1 MADEMTYAKAGVD
14 IDQESLAIEA
24 LASAL
29 KEGLKNRDGRP
40 GEVMAKIGHFSSLIK
55 IGEDLALAMGADG
68 VGTKIILAHQMKKY
82 DTIGIDLIAMNAND
96 IICIG
101 AEPLALLD
109 YLAVERPDP
118 VVAAEI
124 GKGLARGAELAGI
137 TIPGGETATVPEVVR
152 GLDLAGV
159 IVGALHPSKAITGED
174 ICPGDVVV
182 GLESSGVHC
191 NGLTLAR
198 KVLLGEYD
206 INERVFGKRTVGEE
220 LLEPTR
226 IYVKEVLD
234 VVRNVKVKGM
244 ANITGGGLGNL
255 DRLTDYGFEIDF
267 LPKPQ
272 EVFEEVQRLGNVPE
286 KEMYRTFNMG
296 VGFCIIVEG
305 QDVQQVIDICKKYGT
320 RTFRIGKVVENKG
333 VNLKGKGIVLE
344 Y

>member
-1 MADEMTYAKAGVD
+1 MTYARAGVD
-14 IDQESLAIEA
+14 MDLESLAIKA
-24 LASAL
+24 LASSL
-29 KEGLKNRDGRP
+29 KGCLRNRDGRP
-40 GEVMAKIGHFSSLIK
+40 GEVMAKIGHFSSLIRV
-55 IGEDLALAMGADG
+55 GDDLALALGADG
-68 VGTKIILAHQMKKY
+68 VGTKIILAHQMGKY

-118 VVAAEI
+118 EVTAEI
-124 GKGLARGAELAGI
+124 GRGLARGAEMAGI
-137 TIPGGETATVPEVVR
+137 TIPGGELATVPEVVR
-152 GLDLAGV
+152 GMDLAGV
-159 IVGALHPSKAITGED
+159 IVGMLRPSEAITGED
-174 ICPGDVVV
+174 IRPGHAVV

-206 INERVFGKRTVGEE
+206 IDEKVFGERSVGEE

-234 VVRNVKVKGM
+234 VIKNVEVKGL

-255 DRLTDYGFEIDF
+255 DRLTGYGFEIDS
-267 LPKPQ
+267 LPEPQ
-272 EVFEEVQRLGNVPE
+272 EVFTEIQRLGNVPE

-296 VGFCIIVEG
+296 VGFCIVVDEK
-305 QDVQQVIDICKKYGT
+305 DVQRVIDICESHRT
-320 RTFRIGKVVENKG
+320 RAFRLGKVVDEKG
-333 VNLKGKGIVLE
+333 VKLKEKGFVLN

>member
-1 MADEMTYAKAGVD
+1 MPEEMTYAKAGVD
-14 IDQESLAIEA
+14 MDLESLAIGA
-24 LASAL
+24 LAENL
-29 KEGLKNRDGRP
+29 KGCLHNRDGRP

-68 VGTKIILAHQMKKY
+68 VGTKIILAHQMGKY

-109 YLAVERPDP
+109 YLAVEKPDP
-118 VVAAEI
+118 EVTAEI
-124 GKGLARGAELAGI
+124 GRGLARGAEMAGI
-137 TIPGGETATVPEVVR
+137 TIPGGELATVPEVVR

-159 IVGALHPSKAITGED
+159 VVGILHPSKAITGEGVR
-174 ICPGDVVV
+174 PGHVVV

-206 INERVFGKRTVGEE
+206 MDEKVFGERTVGEE
-220 LLEPTR
+220 LLEPTK
-226 IYVKEVLD
+226 IYVKEVLE
-234 VVRNVKVKGM
+234 VIREVEVKGL

-255 DRLTDYGFEIDF
+255 DRLTGYGFEIDP
-267 LPKPQ
+267 LPEPQ
-272 EVFEEVQRLGNVPE
+272 QVFKEIQRLGKVSD

-296 VGFCIIVEG
+296 VGFCIVVEEK
-305 QDVQQVIDICKKYGT
+305 DVQRVMDICENHGT
-320 RTFRIGKVVENKG
+320 RAFRLGKVVEEKG
-333 VNLKGKGIVLE
+333 VNLKEKDLVLE